1 MISSAKPLEIITA
14 PNPLLRKKALPIKKI
29 DKSLETI
36 AKQMLELM
44 YANNGVGL
52 AANQVGILK
61 QIIVIDLQIEGIKN
75 PIVMINP
82 KIIKTSTAMVDSEE
96 GCLSLPIIQS
106 VIKRFESITVEY
118 TDLQNKQHI
127 LEAEDLL
134 AICIQHEVDHLN
146 GILFID
152 HLSRLKKQL
161 ILKKYKKLN
170 KEKEN

>member
-1 MISSAKPLEIITA
+1 
-14 PNPLLRKKALPIKKI
+14 
-29 DKSLETI
+29 
-36 AKQMLELM
+36 MLELM

-61 QIIVIDLQIEGIKN
+61 QIIVIDLQTDGVKN
-75 PIVMINP
+75 PMVMINP
-82 KIIKTSTAMVDSEE
+82 VIIKKSTEMVESEE

-106 VIKRFESITVEY
+106 VIKRFDWVVVEY
-118 TDLQNKQHI
+118 TSLDNKHHT
-127 LEAEDLL
+127 LKAEDLL

-152 HLSRLKKQL
+152 HLSRLKKHL
-161 ILKKYKKLN
+161 ILQRYKKLN